1 MATYKSMSAHIFE
14 TALAGKEPIKE
25 LLSMAADFIKKGENR
40 NLRDIDIMLIDR
52 YIDYLRYGMKDDLNS
67 FLYAILSLVDSST
80 GEKLKESE
88 DGKRYFYRWEH
99 FEDLCTTAIE
109 NYDPVFTA
117 RLVSSRKHGRELIEI
132 LSAHRDGI
140 RHNSLSKMLGMTEQH
155 LSKLLREF
163 EEDGLVIRER
173 KNKVSMIRLGFAGRA
188 YMAEKGETFE
198 EKLEDRADITG
209 HRFTEEE
216 NPVFYS
222 EKSPK
227 ELLMAA

>member
-1 MATYKSMSAHIFE
+1 MSAQSSMSAHIFE

-25 LLSMAADFIKKGENR
+25 LLNMAADFIKKGETG
-40 NLRDIDIMLIDR
+40 NLHDIDIMLIDR

-67 FLYAILSLVDSST
+67 FLYAILSLVDSSA
-80 GEKLKESE
+80 GDKLKESE

-117 RLVSSRKHGRELIEI
+117 RLVSSRKHGRELIEL

-140 RHNSLSKMLGMTEQH
+140 RHNSLAKMLGMTEQH

-163 EEDGLVIRER
+163 EEHGLVVRER

-188 YMAEKGETFE
+188 YMAEKGETIE
-198 EKLEDRADITG
+198 EKRVDKEGITG
-209 HRFTEEE
+209 HRFTEGDK
-216 NPVFYS
+216 PVFYS

-227 ELLMAA
+227 AFLMAA